1 VDNKRYAYF
10 PGCTLSTTATD
21 YASSGLAVAAALG
34 IDLAELPDWN
44 CCGATFPL
52 NTENVMDMLG
62 PARTLIAAE
71 EQGADVATLCAVCFN
86 VLRRSDH
93 FLRIHAAET
102 ERLNWFIEEGDYTG
116 TVQVRHLLGI
126 LRDDIGWEAV
136 RARVSAPL
144 EGMKIAPYYGCLL
157 LRPHA
162 EMALDDPEAPSI
174 LHDLI
179 AALGAEPVS
188 FPNQAECCGSY
199 LLVSQP
205 KATDRLSHNV
215 VESARGV
222 GAGMIV
228 TACPLCQYNLTRA
241 QTHLPEPARLPVVY
255 FSQVMAAAFGLQGL
269 RVGG

>member
-1 VDNKRYAYF
+1 MTNKHYAYF

-21 YASSGLAVAAALG
+21 YASSSLAVATALG

-71 EQGADVATLCAVCFN
+71 GQGADVATLCAVCFN
-86 VLRRSDH
+86 VLKRSDH
-93 FLRIHAAET
+93 FLRTHAAET
-102 ERLNWFIEEGDYTG
+102 ERLNLFIEEGNYTG
-116 TVQVRHLLGI
+116 AVQVRHLLGI
-126 LRDDIGWEAV
+126 LRDDLGWEAV
-136 RARVSAPL
+136 RERVTAPL
-144 EGMKIAPYYGCLL
+144 EGMRIAPYYGCLL

-162 EMALDDPEAPSI
+162 EMVFDDPEAPAI

-179 AALGAEPVS
+179 AALGGEPVS

-205 KATDRLSHNV
+205 KATERLSHNV
-215 VESARGV
+215 VESARSR
-222 GAGMIV
+222 GAEKII
-228 TACPLCQYNLTRA
+228 TACPLCQYNLTHA
-241 QTHLPEPARLPVVY
+241 QAHLPEPQRLPVVY
-255 FSQVMAAAFGLQGL
+255 FSQVMAEALG
-269 RVGG
+269 VGTLAR